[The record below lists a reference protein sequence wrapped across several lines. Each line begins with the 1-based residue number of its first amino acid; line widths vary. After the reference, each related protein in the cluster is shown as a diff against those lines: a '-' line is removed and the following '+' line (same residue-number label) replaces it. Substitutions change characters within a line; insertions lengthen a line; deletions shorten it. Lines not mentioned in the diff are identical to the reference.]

1 MANISKNIKQIR
13 IKNKMTQEELAE
25 ALFVTRQT
33 ISNYETGKSNP
44 DIETILKIAEVF
56 KVDANTVI
64 YGLPIE

>member
-13 IKNKMTQEELAE
+13 IKNNMTQEELAE

-44 DIETILKIAEVF
+44 DVDTII
-56 KVDANTVI
+56 
-64 YGLPIE
+64 